1 MRSTSLG
8 WSASLGTAAS
18 GCRTFMRSASGAFG
32 FLACPFGFVAICC
45 CSFEM
50 PSWDRRRATSHG
62 LPPCPGAWTRNAGTE
77 QTVPFRG
84 QTSSHTGC
92 IARALQPV
100 APGSPALGKTPA
112 VGYGFGIAP
121 CSRALDSLGEKS
133 HAMGD
138 LDVEG
143 LAPWMASW
151 SGLTPSWSHGG
162 RLAWCDRGLACCDRG
177 WLSPSWSHG
186 GRLAC
191 GLTPSRSHGGRLAWS
206 DRGGLTSSRS
216 RKVETD
222 STLKNVCRAVSTVHA
237 NVIQ

>member
-1 MRSTSLG
+1 MCSLSG
-8 WSASLGTAAS
+8 PLTCWGHRVCPSACVSWPADSAQHSCGPPHLGGPPHSGLQLLAAAHS
-18 GCRTFMRSASGAFG
+18 CGPPQGLLAFLPAPLALLPSAAVP
-32 FLACPFGFVAICC
+32 LRCH
-45 CSFEM
+45 
-50 PSWDRRRATSHG
+50 PSILFWDRRRAISHG

-100 APGSPALGKTPA
+100 APGSPALGKPPA

-121 CSRALDSLGEKS
+121 CSRALDSFLGEKS

-151 SGLTPSWSHGG
+151 SGLTPSVGVGTEVANS
-162 RLAWCDRGLACCDRG
+162 C
-177 WLSPSWSHG
+177 
-186 GRLAC
+186 
-191 GLTPSRSHGGRLAWS
+191 
-206 DRGGLTSSRS
+206 
-216 RKVETD
+216 RKWPDGKQESFAHT
-222 STLKNVCRAVSTVHA
+222 KN
-237 NVIQ
+237 